1 MKKILVFIICLL
13 LILTTSACEVFDSQ
27 PNDSSVQLSGGN
39 ELGGNLLWAL
49 TGTDDISKIKSLRIY
64 HDNNLLTTAI
74 TNSKDWAFLEK
85 YVYCYS
91 VSYEKIKKQ
100 LSASQTNL
108 IKVGASGETIYLL
121 KDGSIIIPE
130 MCGDSGV
137 KTEDRDFEIYKADKK
152 YILDEKALDGLL
164 KKYDSEAKQNQNDKD
179 VSSDKNTSSLKD
191 STTSSNK
198 GSSDKKEPTLQGSTT
213 VTKGEL
219 PKVEL
224 LNKNHDVVLN
234 DILKLA
240 NGGFIVVG
248 NRYTEDNGYSI
259 IQQFDKN
266 YNFVSEYTYA
276 DYGEV
281 KKIAACS
288 DGGYII
294 GLEINPYVIKINKNF
309 ELEWQRGYEKITL
322 DGNIRDMKEINPN
335 CYAVL
340 YTSAP
345 FDKSTLKISFLDKNG
360 EPIDK
365 LEFLDYNL
373 PFDAKILL
381 DGDGGFYLV
390 SACDEMLV
398 EKHPLVAQSYD
409 EEKGK
414 EVAVMHFSADRKLK
428 DAKTIG
434 GKGDDWVEEATIDS
448 EGNLYFVLGT
458 NSPRKDDFWQMNFK
472 DGYLYRRMLV
482 KLDKNGKIVYK
493 LPISAGGMAVDHTF
507 GMHIKD
513 GKTYIVGMANY
524 FDGYQNKY
532 PCEQIFEYEKN
543 DRVFCVFAICIDK
556 NGKELYRKIFRCDIN
571 DEPCGFALLPNG
583 SLVIAGSVSLNDN
596 PFGVDFAL
604 DEGRRAALF
613 IYK

>member
-1 MKKILVFIICLL
+1 MKKFLAFIICLL
-13 LILTTSACEVFDSQ
+13 LILSASACTVSDTQS
-27 PNDSSVQLSGGN
+27 NDSSLQSSGEN
-39 ELGGNLLWAL
+39 ELDRNLLRAL
-49 TGTDDISKIKSLRIY
+49 TGTNDVSKIKSLRIF

-91 VSYEKIKKQ
+91 VSYEEKEKLISGTK
-100 LSASQTNL
+100 TNT
-108 IKVGASGETIYLL
+108 IRIGTSDGTIYLL
-121 KDGSIIIPE
+121 NDGSIIIPE

-152 YILDEKALDGLL
+152 YILDEKALNKLL
-164 KKYDSEAKQNQNDKD
+164 EKYDTEVVQFQTGGN
-179 VSSDKNTSSLKD
+179 VSSNKNTSSKKD
-191 STTSSNK
+191 TVTSSDK
-198 GSSDKKEPTLQGSTT
+198 SSISKKEPTSQGTTT

-276 DYGEV
+276 EYGEF
-281 KKIAACS
+281 KKVAACS
-288 DGGYII
+288 DGGFII
-294 GLEINPYVIKINKNF
+294 ALEVNPYITKINSKF
-309 ELEWQRGYEKITL
+309 ELEWQRVYEDITL

-345 FDKSTLKISFLDKNG
+345 FDKSTLKTSFLDKNG
-360 EPIDK
+360 NPIDK

-381 DGDGGFYLV
+381 DGDGGFYVV

-398 EKHPLVAQSYD
+398 EKHPMVAESYV

-414 EVAVMHFSADRKLK
+414 EVAIMHFSADRKLK

-434 GKGDDWVEEATIDS
+434 GNGDDWVEEATIDS
-448 EGNLYFVLGT
+448 EGNLHIVLGT
-458 NSPRKDDFWQMNFK
+458 NSPRKDDFWQMNFE

-493 LPISAGGMAVDHTF
+493 LPISADGMAVDQTF

-556 NGKELYRKIFRCDIN
+556 NGKELYRNIFWCDIN